1 MIFDNNEDET
11 DENHEQNKS
20 WGLRQNVDDFA
31 RVAARWKWG
40 RIKYEEQP
48 MELVKSSCRVK
59 TRAYFIFVTFFTQ
72 PQFEARTFYTLKR
85 VNARQKL
92 SYDKTA

>member
-31 RVAARWKWG
+31 RVASRWKWG
-40 RIKYEEQP
+40 RSKYEEQP
-48 MELVKSSCRVK
+48 MELVVLPCQDSV
-59 TRAYFIFVTFFTQ
+59 I
-72 PQFEARTFYTLKR
+72 E
-85 VNARQKL
+85 
-92 SYDKTA
+92 

>member
-20 WGLRQNVDDFA
+20 WGLRQNMDDFA

-48 MELVKSSCRVK
+48 MELVKLPCQDSV
-59 TRAYFIFVTFFTQ
+59 I
-72 PQFEARTFYTLKR
+72 E
-85 VNARQKL
+85 
-92 SYDKTA
+92 

>member
-20 WGLRQNVDDFA
+20 WGLRQNMDMDDFA

-40 RIKYEEQP
+40 RSKYEEQP
-48 MELVKSSCRVK
+48 MEPVVLPCQDSV
-59 TRAYFIFVTFFTQ
+59 I
-72 PQFEARTFYTLKR
+72 E
-85 VNARQKL
+85 
-92 SYDKTA
+92 